1 MLITAAGFVKYDSE
15 LKEYQLSNKEKL
27 MESSFPGNFIGLNT
41 KTCVIRGEGEVVIAD
56 KLGQI
61 KVKNFGGITHDPYTD
76 SVKIKG
82 AMAFDFHLDDAMW
95 AHILGNIE
103 GNPKLRPT
111 EVGNSMYEKAIREM
125 VGKKEGD
132 KLVSEL
138 NLFGAFKK
146 VPSEIRHDILFNDV
160 NLYWQQRT
168 KSYLS
173 DGAIGIGLLGKKQL
187 NRFVKGNIQVV
198 RKKGKEA
205 VSIYIEID
213 DKTWYYFSYSKGVMR
228 CLSSA
233 DDFNAMISSLKAD
246 KREVKG
252 EKGEGPYTF
261 MLGTERSKKKFL
273 AKIAN

>member
-1 MLITAAGFVKYDSE
+1 MLITAAGFVRYDSE
-15 LKEYQLSNKEKL
+15 MKEYQLSNKEKL
-27 MESSFPGNFIGLNT
+27 IESSFPGNFVGLNT
-41 KTCVIRGEGEVVIAD
+41 NTCVVRGEGEIVLAD

-61 KVKNFGGITHDPYTD
+61 KVKNYGGVSHDPLTD
-76 SVKIKG
+76 SVKISG
-82 AMAFDFHLDDAMW
+82 ALALDFHLEDAMW
-95 AHILGNIE
+95 EHVLGNIQ
-103 GNPKLRPT
+103 GNPKLTPVG
-111 EVGNSMYEKAIREM
+111 VGNLMYEKSLREM
-125 VGKKEGD
+125 AGKKEGD

-138 NLFGAFKK
+138 NLYGSFKR
-146 VPSEIRHDILFNDV
+146 VPSEIRHNILFNDV

-173 DGAIGIGLLGKKQL
+173 DGMLGIGLLGKKQL
-187 NRFVKGNIQVV
+187 NRYVKGNIQIV

-205 VSIYIEID
+205 VSIYLEID
-213 DKTWYYFSYSKGVMR
+213 EKTWYYFSYSKGVMR

-233 DDFNAMISSLKAD
+233 DEFNAIIVALKAD

-261 MLGTERSKKKFL
+261 MLGTERAKRKFL